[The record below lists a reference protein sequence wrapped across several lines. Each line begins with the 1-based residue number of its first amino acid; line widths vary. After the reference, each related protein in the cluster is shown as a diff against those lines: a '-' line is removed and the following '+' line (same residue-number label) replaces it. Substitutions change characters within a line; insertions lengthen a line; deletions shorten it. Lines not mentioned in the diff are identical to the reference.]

1 MTPKATIPPSAV
13 AKFSRAQEHFTHLQQ
28 LVTAFFAPKPYRIR
42 TESNDDLTEHRF
54 YVEFDTPVPET
65 EWGLIFG
72 DGVHC
77 LRSALDH
84 TVYAVAVKESGTDP
98 PPAWRELMFPITED
112 VSKWK
117 GQERRIKT
125 LGGPVRA
132 VLKTLQPHG
141 SQDEFF
147 LRPLGGLQEFDNA
160 DKHRAVRAVA
170 TIPVHSLDNISG
182 LVPGAQY
189 SPDYR
194 IAPLKDGTPWMT
206 LTCAVPTPDV
216 KVRSNLTLDVGIP
229 WVRGNG
235 VETTVLIWPSV
246 DTMNKA
252 VTDALTALAPF

>member
-1 MTPKATIPPSAV
+1 MSI
-13 AKFSRAQEHFTHLQQ
+13 
-28 LVTAFFAPKPYRIR
+28 
-42 TESNDDLTEHRF
+42 
-54 YVEFDTPVPET
+54 DTPVPET

-98 PPAWRELMFPITED
+98 PPAWRESHVPDHRGRLQVEGTGKADQDPWRAGAGSPQDPATPREP
-112 VSKWK
+112 
-117 GQERRIKT
+117 GRI
-125 LGGPVRA
+125 LPQAAR
-132 VLKTLQPHG
+132 
-141 SQDEFF
+141 
-147 LRPLGGLQEFDNA
+147 GLQEFDNA

-229 WVRGNG
+229 WVAGMVWR
-235 VETTVLIWPSV
+235 PRC
-246 DTMNKA
+246 
-252 VTDALTALAPF
+252 